1 MEEEI
6 LMRLTDDRYNNER
19 LCLEV
24 AMRMIRLEART
35 CTIRTCTGLSDDR
48 VRKLFKSYIASERT
62 TTAVKR
68 RRGKSPREI
77 NCVLQNAQTQL
88 EASLLAG
95 AFATMDLLKRDLL
108 DAAQSPA
115 ARDTNVRLGAQL
127 CTSYEVYAQFLSAQ
141 PLSFEHAWFLWHALT
156 QGNDLYLRPCSHCSG
171 LAVQD
176 RFSLRMRACPWCGT
190 KESSR

>member
-1 MEEEI
+1 
-6 LMRLTDDRYNNER
+6 MRLTDDRYNHER

-35 CTIRTCTGLSDDR
+35 CTIRSCTGLSDDR
-48 VRKLFKSYIASERT
+48 VRKLFRSYVAGRGNEAHI
-62 TTAVKR
+62 KR

-77 NCVLQNAQTQL
+77 SCVLQNAQIQS

-95 AFATMDLLKRDLL
+95 TFASMDLFKMVLL
-108 DAAQSPA
+108 DAEQTAS
-115 ARDTNVRLGAQL
+115 ARNNNALLGEQL
-127 CTSYEVYAQFLSAQ
+127 CNSYEVYAQFLSKQ

-156 QGNDLYLRPCSHCSG
+156 HGNELYLRACTHCGG

-176 RFSLRMRACPWCGT
+176 RYSLRVRPCPWCGF
-190 KESSR
+190 KGGPR